1 MTRPRILVINPNS
14 NVNVTKGLEEALKP
28 LMDAIGSADI
38 RKICLREPSLE
49 DVFIEL
55 TGRKVRE

>member
-1 MTRPRILVINPNS
+1 
-14 NVNVTKGLEEALKP
+14 LKP
-28 LMDAIGSADI
+28 LMDVIGSEDI

-55 TGRKVRE
+55 TGKKVRE